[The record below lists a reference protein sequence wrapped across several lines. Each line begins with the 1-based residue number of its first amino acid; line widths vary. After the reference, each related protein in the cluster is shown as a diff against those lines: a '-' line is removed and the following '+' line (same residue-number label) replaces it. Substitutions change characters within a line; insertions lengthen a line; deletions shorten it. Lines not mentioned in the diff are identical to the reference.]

1 MPARGTPGPGPRR
14 SKPHDPAGRPA
25 TEGKPTDGADS
36 ADFIQATGG
45 LQGTGRRSVR
55 EGATACDYCERG
67 SCGMS
72 VSGDRAVEGCGSAEA
87 REFHHL
93 KQRAAEYYRSN
104 AVPQR
109 MQQVLNTMFYEK
121 PDDVYGHLANYFGS
135 FANPAAV
142 SRIIGREILD
152 INSQSTVEV
161 EVLCTI
167 KNFEKSVCFA
177 AMSNCCSDPNYT
189 TQGTGANDNEQKN
202 QSVKF
207 ALEWINGPLNSMLKG
222 LLPENQTHVDRLL
235 SDYFRRKVEEDEEQR
250 NKDDEEEK
258 PTEPELPSP
267 IVSAPVGDKKKKSP
281 KDKRSNVPEKT
292 INPRYP
298 PEALFPGSV
307 AIGVVSLAM
316 AKAAARLQKT
326 RLYLYIAS
334 LNQAEESPKEMRM
347 PLPLISLLDCGK
359 SSGGKLRLL
368 KEVIAVPQPS
378 LGYKKALKMM
388 RDLQQEISKWMLPPK
403 HGPAVMSHLG
413 CWKKGYDR
421 IEQAFEV
428 IQEACTTLQM
438 TLGEDLHLMLNCGAH
453 ELMDYEKQKYEVITG
468 VLKHPDDIIE
478 FYTKLI
484 EQYPSII
491 GLIDPL
497 RKEDVEQWNKLCSL
511 LSPRCYILA
520 DAASRSIDKLLTDGL
535 GVNQCSGLVLKHAN
549 QTTISNL
556 IHIAKLLEDNDCR
569 FIPGLTEEDTTDNS
583 LADIAVGLGA
593 RFIKLGGLCHGERVA
608 KYNRLLAIEEE
619 LAQRGAL
626 GQSPQHQF
634 PVIREEEKDL
644 DPEKTQSKQLS

>member
-235 SDYFRRKVEEDEEQR
+235 RYSDYFRRKVEEDEEQR

-334 LNQAEESPKEMRM
+334 LNQAE
-347 PLPLISLLDCGK
+347 
-359 SSGGKLRLL
+359 
-368 KEVIAVPQPS
+368 
-378 LGYKKALKMM
+378 
-388 RDLQQEISKWMLPPK
+388 
-403 HGPAVMSHLG
+403 
-413 CWKKGYDR
+413 
-421 IEQAFEV
+421 
-428 IQEACTTLQM
+428 
-438 TLGEDLHLMLNCGAH
+438 
-453 ELMDYEKQKYEVITG
+453 EKQKYEVITG

>member
-1 MPARGTPGPGPRR
+1 
-14 SKPHDPAGRPA
+14 
-25 TEGKPTDGADS
+25 
-36 ADFIQATGG
+36 
-45 LQGTGRRSVR
+45 
-55 EGATACDYCERG
+55 
-67 SCGMS
+67 MS
-72 VSGDRAVEGCGSAEA
+72 MSEDRVVEGCGSAEA

-121 PDDVYGHLANYFGS
+121 PDDVYGHLVSSLPILGHSNILKQENAFVICWDCRYNTEFIDYNLQQANYFGS

-326 RLYLYIAS
+326 HLYLYIAS

-378 LGYKKALKMM
+378 LGYKK
-388 RDLQQEISKWMLPPK
+388 
-403 HGPAVMSHLG
+403 
-413 CWKKGYDR
+413 
-421 IEQAFEV
+421 
-428 IQEACTTLQM
+428 
-438 TLGEDLHLMLNCGAH
+438 
-453 ELMDYEKQKYEVITG
+453 
-468 VLKHPDDIIE
+468 
-478 FYTKLI
+478 
-484 EQYPSII
+484 
-491 GLIDPL
+491 
-497 RKEDVEQWNKLCSL
+497 DVEQWNKLCSL

-535 GVNQCSGLVLKHAN
+535 GANQCSGLVLKHAN

-556 IHIAKLLEDNDCR
+556 IHVAKLLEDNDCR